1 MQAKD
6 VEPLLVTLTTG
17 GLSKDMEIECS
28 ALVKGKGIGSEL
40 NIKAK
45 GNPSAEI
52 TVAGLNLLKAKQFL
66 DKKGWYYK

>member
-1 MQAKD
+1 VQAKD
-6 VEPLLVTLTTG
+6 VEPLSGTLTTG
-17 GLSKDMEIECS
+17 GLSKDMETEFG
-28 ALVKGKGIGSEL
+28 AFLKGKGIGSEL

-52 TVAGLNLLKAKQFL
+52 TVAGLNLVKVKQFL